1 MLMTVPLPQYI
12 GNSRPYGNVG
22 DMKNSGVE
30 IDLRYRFQV
39 SKVSFDIGG
48 NATYIRNRLIRL
60 GNQNG
65 WANYDTVLGN
75 IGTITRA
82 ENGEPFPFFYGMR
95 TAGIFQTAD
104 EVADYVNSRGEMLQP
119 DARPGDVR
127 FVDCNGDGTID
138 DADRVKIGKGAPDWT
153 FGFNLAVAW
162 KGIDLGAFFNAT
174 IGNDIFDASYR
185 SDYPY
190 LNMPRYMLDRW
201 TGPGS
206 SNRIPRLS
214 RNVDATNWQSSDLY
228 VHDGSFLRLRSLQLG
243 YSFPSTLLRK
253 VHIER
258 LRLWVGAENLW
269 TLTSYEGFDPEIS
282 SGGTSLGVDRGVYPT
297 ARIFTIGANITF

>member
-1 MLMTVPLPQYI
+1 M
-12 GNSRPYGNVG
+12 
-22 DMKNSGVE
+22 
-30 IDLRYRFQV
+30 
-39 SKVSFDIGG
+39 
-48 NATYIRNRLIRL
+48 
-60 GNQNG
+60 
-65 WANYDTVLGN
+65 LGN

-153 FGFNLAVAW
+153 LGFNLAVAW

-190 LNMPRYMLDRW
+190 LNMPRHMLDRW
-201 TGPGS
+201 TGPGPRTVFRAS
-206 SNRIPRLS
+206 PAMSTPPTGSRRTFTCTTVPSFACAVSNWAI
-214 RNVDATNWQSSDLY
+214 
-228 VHDGSFLRLRSLQLG
+228 RSLRRCSARSISSG
-243 YSFPSTLLRK
+243 CASGSEPRIS
-253 VHIER
+253 
-258 LRLWVGAENLW
+258 GP
-269 TLTSYEGFDPEIS
+269 LTSYEGFDPEIS

>member
-1 MLMTVPLPQYI
+1 MDYFNKRTNGMLMTVPLPQYI

-30 IDLRYRFQV
+30 IDLRYLFQV
-39 SKVSFDIGG
+39 SDVSFDIGG
-48 NATYIRNRLIRL
+48 NATYISNRLIRL

-95 TAGIFQTAD
+95 TAGIFQTVD

-153 FGFNLAVAW
+153 LGFNLAVAW

-190 LNMPRYMLDRW
+190 LNMPRHMLDRW

-206 SNRIPRLS
+206 SNRIPPLPQCRRRQLAVVGPLRARRFLPSPAQSPTGLFVPCGVAPQGPYRAAAPLGRS
-214 RNVDATNWQSSDLY
+214 RESLDPDFVR
-228 VHDGSFLRLRSLQLG
+228 RLRSG
-243 YSFPSTLLRK
+243 NLLR
-253 VHIER
+253 R
-258 LRLWVGAENLW
+258 DLAGC
-269 TLTSYEGFDPEIS
+269 
-282 SGGTSLGVDRGVYPT
+282 
-297 ARIFTIGANITF
+297 